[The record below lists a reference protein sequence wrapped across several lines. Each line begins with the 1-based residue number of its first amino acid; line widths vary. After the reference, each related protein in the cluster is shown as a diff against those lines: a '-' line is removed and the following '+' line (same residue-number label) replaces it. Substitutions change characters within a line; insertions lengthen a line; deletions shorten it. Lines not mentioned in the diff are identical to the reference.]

1 MNIQEKFDTDKLN
14 LLKKCTNLPLTKP
27 DELEDPNWKKNFEK
41 SLKAYDGNIIY
52 SKAKNKNYGRFF
64 CDGKYG
70 YQKFPRDIRNYL
82 AKDFYIDLDIKNC
95 HLVLLQHLFTKYQL
109 NVPGIL
115 INYNQNRNTFID
127 KYNLKDGK
135 LFMIKFINNDNC
147 WYNDFKS
154 FHDAIFNELVPLLIN
169 DYQIIFDDTKNR
181 EKNKLGSFLANVLQ
195 DIENDI
201 LMSMVNTCNFMN
213 IEIGALCFDGLLI
226 DSNINKSDVIN
237 TIEANILKDLGYQ
250 VTIEEKSMDT
260 EWEPIT
266 DDIVDLEVRNRDRDV
281 IINQYFVD
289 KYSNGN
295 LTDISYKKDT
305 IVGKIM
311 NNKELRVEHFRHDE
325 ECRGDLFYNINI
337 NRDIENQIST
347 TIKCKNCGYN
357 HDTQQCNNTI
367 VYQLIYNNV
376 HENRDELSII
386 IKKDKQLRICDNEY
400 INQRLYL
407 ALTQEDGYIRE
418 ILYELFK
425 NKCIFLENKNKWYIF
440 NGIVWVENSRD
451 SLPVELLTCISTT
464 IRELILD
471 IYNQHNYIG
480 NLDNELDILNKITT
494 NLSRKLNKNNE
505 DSGYVSAS
513 KLLFTKND
521 IIFDKN
527 SNLIAF
533 QNGVYNLNEM
543 IFRQGSPND
552 FLTIQMPYD
561 FIFEENTNQKQYL
574 IQFLTDIL
582 PNKEVRDFLLYNIAS
597 CLLGCE
603 NREQEFYILTGKKG
617 ANGKSV
623 LSNLIEDTFGN
634 FYAAPEPT
642 LLTKP
647 REKANEANEALKDLI
662 GKRIAIISEPDK
674 RDKLQASN
682 LKKFTGGD
690 TMTVRGLH
698 EKSQKMKMHMKF
710 FMLCNSIPLL
720 DDCKEAEIRR
730 LCVINFPTRFCENPI
745 KSNEKQIDITVPEQL
760 KQCKSEFFKL
770 LLGYL
775 VDYKKKSDLGNKISK
790 PPEVTKQLENYI
802 KRNKTEVDRFIETNL
817 EYKVGTSIHC
827 YIIWDLYKEFC
838 DNDIKNM
845 VKSNYFFDTIE
856 SYFDLE
862 PRDDFSIEGVK
873 RNGWRNIC
881 IKYVNNM

>member
-1 MNIQEKFDTDKLN
+1 MNIQEKFNTDKLN

-27 DELEDPNWKKNFEK
+27 DELEDPNWKKNFER

-109 NVPGIL
+109 DVPEIL
-115 INYNQNRNTFID
+115 INYNRDRNAFID

-147 WYNDFKS
+147 WYNDFKPL
-154 FHDAIFNELVPLLIN
+154 HDAIFNKLVPLLVS
-169 DYQIIFDDTKNR
+169 DYQIIFDDTKKR
-181 EKNKLGSFLANVLQ
+181 DKNKYGSFLANVLQ

-201 LMSMVNTCNFMN
+201 LMSMVDTCHTMG

-226 DSNINKSDVIN
+226 DSNIDRENVIN
-237 TIEANILKDLGYQ
+237 TMETNILKDLGYQ

-266 DDIVDLEVRNRDRDV
+266 DGVDLEIRNRDRDV

-305 IVGKIM
+305 IEGKIK
-311 NNKELRVEHFRHDE
+311 NNKDLRVEHFRHNE
-325 ECRGDLFYNINI
+325 ECRGDLLYNINI

-347 TIKCKNCGYN
+347 TIKCKTCGYN

-367 VYQLIYNNV
+367 VYQLIYNNI
-376 HENRDELSII
+376 HENRDELSIV
-386 IKKDKQLRICDNEY
+386 IKKDKQLKICDNEY

-407 ALTQEDGYIRE
+407 ALTQEDGYIMQ
-418 ILYELFK
+418 ILYELYK
-425 NKCIFLENKNKWYIF
+425 NKCFFLGNKWYLF
-440 NGIVWVENSRD
+440 NGIIWKENNKEV
-451 SLPVELLTCISTT
+451 LPYELLSCIRTT
-464 IRELILD
+464 IREMILD
-471 IYNQHNYIG
+471 IYNQHNYNG
-480 NLDNELDILNKITT
+480 NLDNELDTLYKITT
-494 NLSRKLNKNNE
+494 NLSKKLNQSDITSLINGSRE
-505 DSGYVSAS
+505 
-513 KLLFTKND
+513 LFYKPNVL
-521 IIFDKN
+521 FDQN
-527 SNLIAF
+527 PDLIAF
-533 QNGVYNLNEM
+533 QNGVYDLNAM
-543 IFRQGSPND
+543 IFRDGSPND
-552 FLTIQMPYD
+552 YITIQMPYH
-561 FIFEENTNQKQYL
+561 FIPDINNVQRKYL

-582 PNKEVRDFLLYNIAS
+582 PNSEVRDFLLYNIAS
-597 CLLGCE
+597 CLLGRE

-623 LSNLIEDTFGN
+623 LSNLIEDTFGE

-674 RDKLQASN
+674 RDRIIASN

-698 EKSQKMKMHMKF
+698 EKSQKMKMCMKF

-745 KSNEKQIDITVPEQL
+745 KPNEKKIDITVSEQL
-760 KQCKSEFFKL
+760 KECKSEFFKL
-770 LLGYL
+770 LLEYL
-775 VDYKKKSDLGNKISK
+775 VEYKDLIKSGDKKIK
-790 PPEVTKQLENYI
+790 PKEVTKQLENYI
-802 KRNKTEVDRFIETNL
+802 QRNKTEVDKFIEAHL
-817 EYKVGTSIHC
+817 EYQEGKNIHC
-827 YIIWDLYKEFC
+827 QTVVDLYKDWCGDDKEKVKNNYLYDII
-838 DNDIKNM
+838 DNSFDIEPI
-845 VKSNYFFDTIE
+845 SLITINYI
-856 SYFDLE
+856 
-862 PRDDFSIEGVK
+862 K
-873 RNGWRNIC
+873 RTGWKNIC
-881 IKYVNNM
+881 IKVQNDD